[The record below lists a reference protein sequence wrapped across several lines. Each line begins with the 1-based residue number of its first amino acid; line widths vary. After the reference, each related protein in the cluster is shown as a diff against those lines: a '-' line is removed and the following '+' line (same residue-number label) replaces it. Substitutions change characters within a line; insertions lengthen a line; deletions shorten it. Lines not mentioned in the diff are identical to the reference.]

1 MSYNLIPVLT
11 VDDKKYNQPTQNE
24 GGLYVVNKGVL
35 QDAPSNK
42 FYLYNPNTDKYYNV
56 NEQTVSTDLLK
67 QLTEYEQRLQ
77 NIGRITANTTD
88 PTQVNSIA
96 DLASMT
102 DTSLPSTLKFYKD
115 VLTSSNPMQVI
126 VDKYG
131 AVGKATKD
139 YIGDMII
146 NPITSDDL
154 SGKQKAVTF
163 LNNFLVNLG
172 ETMDYATG
180 ANAIKALLQGKGLE
194 GVRAGYEWNPE
205 TGRAQ
210 YDWNVETGA
219 GGLVD
224 FGANFALEFLS
235 DPTNWITLGGKQ
247 AVKEIL
253 TSSVD
258 DVASSMGLTANKQ
271 YIKGITKELTQ
282 EFGTTNTLKSINYRA
297 LFNLAD
303 DVDTDTILNINKALN
318 ASLEAKGATSQ
329 IKLINSVM
337 GTSDYYEKTAFKA
350 AMATSTL
357 GLEAMAVKGVFKYAS
372 PWLKNK
378 MGDILKYNGTNGEY
392 KWSDYEK
399 VYRDAEDAATVYNRM
414 TKAYD
419 LLPKEAADA
428 ATSKVREDILRG
440 IQKVVDAGKT
450 GSDETVVKLDEL
462 AKSKG
467 FGGIND
473 MYEYFVSIKNNVDGN
488 VTPIVRKLEDV
499 IKKTHAAHNESKV
512 RFLNDT
518 EEVLKSLVK
527 TAETYNLHKEYKY
540 NPLEQLNKR
549 LEVFNAVKT
558 NMAESEFAIN
568 PELFHSVESAFKVS
582 EALDNLQYILAHE
595 DDIVLHTQETINKL
609 LEDLSA
615 IAKLLDGVEVPDEII
630 SVLTTMHLYAIRLLN
645 GASSESDE
653 LVDLLNHAT
662 DAMERID
669 DTMVETFNTQWSN
682 SLSNLS
688 TLLFSYKTG
697 LEEEA
702 AALSDLIDLSGHK
715 TAPIFEAYRA
725 KDNMLASTA
734 LKEQL
739 EKATKGTPNVAPDTK
754 GAFIHPADFKQLDNV
769 KYDITVDDCLP
780 ESEYTIDQLRQYL
793 VNTLNM
799 YDLYEVDE
807 DIMNIQRIFEN
818 ISDNKLN
825 ISVSDMEELIVI
837 LRRRANN
844 LKARAKDIADQPVPM
859 VEGKLVVPFGTET
872 YPSYE
877 AAVLAVGSDNAH
889 KLYSG
894 IEMVRVDVVD
904 RAYYIN
910 DVRRY
915 WFANTEDG
923 IKEYTS
929 YEDALKD
936 IGEENKHKLFSF
948 EERLHLDKTDKPIIE
963 VPKVVWYYDT
973 KAKFGTVDPVKSA
986 EKQKAFFERITYI
999 EDDARTF
1006 RNISDN
1012 LADYIDA
1019 LYIEQYGKM
1028 FVDAK
1033 QLYSK
1038 LYAVKLSQAAS
1049 LNMIINDPNITGLLN
1064 NILDCT
1070 EGIGAFIRT
1079 LEQYEGT
1086 AQAAKSL
1093 HALAESTYVYGELLK
1108 GFRESDVITDEWA
1121 DALTDSLA
1129 GIMRM
1134 HISDVHLDD
1143 LTTELLDRSRL
1154 FINKS
1159 NSSLPNT
1166 AKYVADEFLPEKQ
1179 ADVLADVLFNRNVHR
1194 FSPDVSETYVDLIDN
1209 LNEGKEFNVVF
1220 SIGQHSK
1227 KAGVFEFVC
1236 ELPED
1241 VAGYGKKV
1249 HFVND
1254 AVDYKAYYADPRYAS
1269 EVLGQKSPVIIE
1281 GVYAPN
1287 AVHFDSTVDFVTAVN
1302 NFLETL
1308 KTHVNPPTTKVEDF
1322 RDIQFLGFGN
1332 SISYNNQNGVLRD
1345 FFRQYKIN
1353 FSLNNNI
1360 SSPRNAKCVDIKEL
1374 IHLDGGAVTVSDEL
1388 YNSVRNVLS
1397 VGKAELDS
1405 WNSKAVDVQA
1415 HIMPDI
1421 SQSVLDAVD
1430 TLTTQLDNAVARVD
1444 GVDEALK
1451 MYSKEVLERMSGDLR
1466 LFSNNLSSNLKTVR
1480 ESNIAYA
1487 KELIVG
1493 KVFNELSG
1501 EPNIMRYVT
1510 KYLVDSS
1517 NGGLSEL
1524 SLKIYH
1530 DPDLVASWYDLES
1543 FKGKNVNELL
1553 RANELLKRLQRTSD
1567 SIARAELLYAPSSMS
1582 VCDEVVNTLRDL
1594 LKHNST
1600 STYTHK
1606 SIADIEAMR
1615 KGLMPEQTYA
1625 IAVHYAKEFNKLPEK
1640 TKDRLLKV
1648 IESKWETNIDAQRY
1662 FGLVRDAENTVLNK
1676 KGVYVPSIDSFKN
1689 MKFDESYGSVY
1700 HALETRKELMYSKRN
1715 VECLKDSLKLQ
1726 DEVMSKHGVNSPVYK
1741 MQRSMI
1747 ESYGRFIDTVTN
1759 YFDSARNEYLDA
1771 IEKTNDAVEKYE
1783 LMQLYTKR
1791 IESYQD
1797 QLNQL
1802 AEYHTNVRTF
1812 NILNMD
1818 INTYEQ
1824 YLFKYSQGVQFFD
1837 TSSKVLRSE
1846 EFSQNFIDRIAFIN
1860 STDNK
1865 TSLRVAQYKNYIVV
1879 YVDKNADAKHL
1890 ENLKDIAT
1898 GYEVDDKYIPAINMH
1913 FDTVPKY
1920 YESILD
1926 DNTFFSEY
1934 YRMQEDIEHTHNV
1947 AYSMSTHRAMNY
1959 DKLEELYNNLPSDLV
1974 DKLLSKDYWA
1984 STGLVQ
1990 GGLVHNVVGD
2000 YNSGFGDLFT
2010 TYSGNIITNINSGFS
2025 KLYKQGVSREAYIT
2039 LFTSPVNSLKNR
2051 VDMVNRYLNTT
2062 LTAEEVHEAVVE
2074 MGYKVASFTGKEI
2087 KLFDTSTEKGF
2098 KEALDKGA
2106 ILIDAG
2112 LYDKVFRT
2120 MIDNSLPK
2128 VKTGSKKLDYIVNCG
2143 LSYMHLLKLG
2153 QLQSPGWIM
2162 RNIID
2167 STVKGAVASDA
2178 NLLEYMAM
2186 IPTVVKKLREFDE
2199 LVSEVYEAYRKERLG
2214 LSEFTIRRFFKEK
2227 TGVVNKYSLTL
2238 EQFLDYYNFSK
2249 NSASVPT
2256 PAQLNILNNVEQKLM
2271 RMFSSNSDI
2280 KEVHIRSLLK
2290 AYVDGEGNYKL
2301 TKELLENVYDDV
2313 TVQTLMNVFNKI
2325 PKGYDKLKDT
2335 NQFSKMATWL
2345 TDKSPLMKANNTVER
2360 MERFLAYDY
2369 NRMMGKT
2376 TGAAIDVV
2384 NTSQFN
2390 RAYDTV
2396 GKRMLEILFPFSA
2409 FQVDNMMFWINT
2421 LSSASGSVVGVL
2433 TDYLQAYQNEE
2444 ELTPEEIATNASVQ
2458 YMFLQGNIMLDDD
2471 GSLTL
2476 KTSDSLFNTMSV
2488 LADPIGYLSG
2498 AFNVPL
2504 EKVFELV
2511 KAINQDVEEYKA
2523 DPYGKTKPISLWF
2536 DKEYGENGLHSFAVD
2551 FIPVFGA
2558 WWLRAQTSWE
2568 EGITTKLDV
2577 AFRQIAPSIF
2587 GRVKR
2592 TGYDWYG
2599 ANNNEEYHNTHTFVP
2614 GISYI
2619 PSWLDTKNPMTYA
2632 NTIQR
2637 LIDLGYDK
2645 EVARKM
2651 VVDWGYYMKAP
2662 DYVLKQFKP
2671 YQTYAKKSY
2680 PKKVYAP
2687 KPTYTK
2693 KVYPKK
2699 GYTKSFKMISGGDR
2713 YRTTRFGT
2721 ARIYRLTSMY
2731 DRITKSGTSRM
2742 TMMLGRGHGASSI
2755 RVVRDRIKNNNIRRQ
2770 RQRRILH
2777 M

>member
-1 MSYNLIPVLT
+1 MSTNLIPVLT
-11 VDDKKYNQPTQNE
+11 VDDKKYNQPTQNK

-42 FYLYNPNTDKYYNV
+42 FYLYDQNSNKYYYI
-56 NEQTVSTDLLK
+56 NEHTVSADYLK
-67 QLTEYEQRLQ
+67 QITEYEQRLT

-88 PTQVNSIA
+88 STQVNSIA
-96 DLASMT
+96 DLASMV
-102 DTSLPSTLKFYKD
+102 DTSLPSTVEFVVDFFKNPNEA
-115 VLTSSNPMQVI
+115 VLN
-126 VDKYG
+126 KYG
-131 AVGKATKD
+131 AVGQATKD
-139 YIGDMII
+139 YVKDMII
-146 NPITSDDL
+146 NPITSNDL
-154 SGKQKAVTF
+154 SGKQKAVTL

-180 ANAIKALLQGKGLE
+180 ANAIKALLQGKGFE
-194 GVRAGYEWNPE
+194 GVKAGYVWNPE

-219 GGLVD
+219 GGLAD
-224 FGANFALEFLS
+224 FGVNFLLELIS
-235 DPTNWITLGGKQ
+235 DPTNWISLGGKQ
-247 AVKEIL
+247 AVKSIV
-253 TSSVD
+253 TSSID
-258 DVASSMGLTANKQ
+258 EVAAKAGLTANKK
-271 YIKGITKELTQ
+271 YIKSIVRGLSD
-282 EFGTTNTLKSINYRA
+282 EFGTAKALAPNSIDYYK

-303 DVDTDTILNINKALN
+303 DTDAFKVLDLTKSLSETLEANKAL
-318 ASLEAKGATSQ
+318 SQ

-357 GLEAMAVKGVFKYAS
+357 GLEAMTVKGVFKYAS

-399 VYRDAEDAATVYNRM
+399 IYRDAEEAATVYNRM

-440 IQKVVDAGKT
+440 IQRVADAGKA
-450 GSDETVVKLDEL
+450 GSDETIAKLDEL

-473 MYEYFVSIKNNVDGN
+473 MYEYFVSIKNNIDGN

-518 EEVLKSLVK
+518 EEVLRSLIK
-527 TAETYNLHKEYKY
+527 PAEKFNPWKKY
-540 NPLEQLNKR
+540 NVSPLEQLNKR
-549 LEVFNAVKT
+549 LEVFDTVKT
-558 NMAESEFAIN
+558 NLIESGFEIDS
-568 PELFHSVESAFKVS
+568 ELFRSVESAFKVS
-582 EALDNLQYILAHE
+582 NALDNLQYIVSREVKTSLYTE
-595 DDIVLHTQETINKL
+595 EMINELLEEIGSIGKL
-609 LEDLSA
+609 LN
-615 IAKLLDGVEVPDEII
+615 GVEVPDEVV
-630 SVLTTMHLYAIRLLN
+630 SVLATMHLYAMRLLN
-645 GASSESDE
+645 GAPTRSDE
-653 LVDLLNHAT
+653 LLDLLDTAA
-662 DAMERID
+662 DVMERID
-669 DTMVETFNTQWSN
+669 DDMIEMLNTRWNN
-682 SLSNLS
+682 SLSELS
-688 TLLFSYKTG
+688 TLLFNYKTG

-739 EKATKGTPNVAPDTK
+739 EKATKGTPNAAPNTAE
-754 GAFIHPADFKQLDNV
+754 AFLHPADFKQLDNV
-769 KYDITVDDCLP
+769 RLDITIDDCLP
-780 ESEYTIDQLRQYL
+780 NTDYTVEELKQFLIT
-793 VNTLNM
+793 TLERRE
-799 YDLYEVDE
+799 LYGYEE
-807 DIMNIQRIFEN
+807 DVMFINKLFEGSTTNILKAS
-818 ISDNKLN
+818 ISDL
-825 ISVSDMEELIVI
+825 EELIVM
-837 LRRRANN
+837 LRRRARSLKELNN
-844 LKARAKDIADQPVPM
+844 QSQD
-859 VEGKLVVPFGTET
+859 
-872 YPSYE
+872 
-877 AAVLAVGSDNAH
+877 
-889 KLYSG
+889 LYFLG
-894 IEMVRVDVVD
+894 DD
-904 RAYYIN
+904 
-910 DVRRY
+910 
-915 WFANTEDG
+915 T
-923 IKEYTS
+923 
-929 YEDALKD
+929 
-936 IGEENKHKLFSF
+936 LFES
-948 EERLHLDKTDKPIIE
+948 
-963 VPKVVWYYDT
+963 V
-973 KAKFGTVDPVKSA
+973 A
-986 EKQKAFFERITYI
+986 
-999 EDDARTF
+999 
-1006 RNISDN
+1006 DN

-1108 GFRESDVITDEWA
+1108 GFRESTHITDEWA

-1134 HISDVHLDD
+1134 HISDIHLDD

-1194 FSPDVSETYVDLIDN
+1194 FSPDVSETYIDLIDN
-1209 LNEGKEFNVVF
+1209 LSKGKEFNVVF

-1236 ELPED
+1236 ELPEEI
-1241 VAGYGKKV
+1241 AGYGKKV

-1254 AVDYKAYYADPRYAS
+1254 AVNYKAHYADPRYAS

-1287 AVHFDSTVDFVTAVN
+1287 AAHFNSTVDFVTAVN

-1308 KTHVNPPTTKVEDF
+1308 KTHVNPPSTKVENF

-1332 SISYNNQNGVLRD
+1332 SVSYNNQNGVLRD

-1360 SSPRNAKCVDIKEL
+1360 SSPRNAKCVDVKEL

-1388 YNSVRNVLS
+1388 YNAVRNVLS

-1430 TLTTQLDNAVARVD
+1430 TLTTQLDNAAARVD

-1451 MYSKEVLERMSGDLR
+1451 MYSEEVLERMSGDLR
-1466 LFSNNLSSNLKTVR
+1466 LFSNSLSSNLKTVR
-1480 ESNIAYA
+1480 ESNVTYA

-1567 SIARAELLYAPSSMS
+1567 SIARAELLYAPSSVSM
-1582 VCDEVVNTLRDL
+1582 CDEVVNTLRDL
-1594 LKHNST
+1594 LKQHST

-1625 IAVHYAKEFNKLPEK
+1625 VAVHYMKEFNKLPEK
-1640 TKDRLLKV
+1640 TKERLNKLLAT
-1648 IESKWETNIDAQRY
+1648 KWETNIDAQRY

-1700 HALETRKELMYSKRN
+1700 HALETRKEIMYSKRN

-1759 YFDSARNEYLDA
+1759 CFDRARSEYLDA
-1771 IEKTNDAVEKYE
+1771 IEHTNDAVEKYE

-1837 TSSKVLRSE
+1837 TNSNVLRSE

-1860 STDNK
+1860 SADNK
-1865 TSLRVAQYKNYIVV
+1865 TSLRVAQYKNYVVV
-1879 YVDKNADAKHL
+1879 YVDKNANAGYL
-1890 ENLKDIAT
+1890 ENLKNIAT
-1898 GYEVDDKYIPAINMH
+1898 GYEVDGKYTPAINMH

-1926 DNTFFSEY
+1926 DNIFFSEY

-1959 DKLEELYNNLPSDLV
+1959 DKLEELYNNLPSDIV

-2025 KLYKQGVSREAYIT
+2025 KLYKQGVSREAYVT
-2039 LFTSPVNSLKNR
+2039 LFTSPVNSLKRR
-2051 VDMVNRYLNTT
+2051 VDMVNWYTGT
-2062 LTAEEVHEAVVE
+2062 ELTAGEVHEAVTE
-2074 MGYKVASFTGKEI
+2074 MGYKVASFTGEEI
-2087 KLFDTSTEKGF
+2087 KLFDVSTEKGL
-2098 KEALDKGA
+2098 KEALDSNA

-2120 MIDNSLPK
+2120 MIDNGLPK
-2128 VKTGSKKLDYIVNCG
+2128 IKTGSKLMDGIIARG
-2143 LSYMHLLKLG
+2143 FSYLHLLKLG
-2153 QLQSPGWIM
+2153 QLQSPGWVM

-2167 STVKGAVASDA
+2167 STVKGAVASNA
-2178 NLLEYMAM
+2178 NLLGYLTM
-2186 IPTVVKKLREFDE
+2186 IPTVIKKLREFDE
-2199 LVSEVYEAYRKERLG
+2199 LVSEIYEAYRKEGLG
-2214 LSEFTIRRFFKEK
+2214 LSEFSARRFFKEK
-2227 TGVVNKYSLTL
+2227 PDIVNKYSFNL

-2256 PAQLNILNNVEQKLM
+2256 PNQLSILNNVEQNLM
-2271 RMFSSNSDI
+2271 RMSGI
-2280 KEVHIRSLLK
+2280 GEGRIRSLLE
-2290 AYVDGEGNYKL
+2290 AYVKGSGNYKL
-2301 TKELLENVYDDV
+2301 TKESLEKIYDDA
-2313 TVQTLMNVFNKI
+2313 TVQSLMNVFNKI
-2325 PKGYDKLKDT
+2325 PKGYGKLKDT
-2335 NQFSKMATWL
+2335 NLFSKAATWL
-2345 TDKSPLMKANNTVER
+2345 TDKSPLMKANNSIER

-2384 NTSQFN
+2384 NASQFN

-2396 GKRMLEILFPFSA
+2396 GRRMLEVLMPFSS

-2504 EKVFELV
+2504 EKVAELV
-2511 KAINQDVEEYKA
+2511 KAFGQDVNEYKEN
-2523 DPYGKTKPISLWF
+2523 PYGKTKPISLWF

-2568 EGITTKLDV
+2568 EGFTTKGDV
-2577 AFRQIAPSIF
+2577 ALRQVAPSVF

-2599 ANNNEEYHNTHTFVP
+2599 ENNNDEYHKTHTFVP
-2614 GISYI
+2614 GISYV
-2619 PSWLDTKNPMTYA
+2619 PKWMSSNPITYV

-2637 LIDLGYDK
+2637 LVAMGYDEETAK
-2645 EVARKM
+2645 SM

-2662 DYVLKQFKP
+2662 DYILRKYTPKVKP
-2671 YQTYAKKSY
+2671 VRTVYPKKTYAPKATY
-2680 PKKVYAP
+2680 VKKVYA
-2687 KPTYTK
+2687 K
-2693 KVYPKK
+2693 KTYPK
-2699 GYTKSFKMISGGDR
+2699 TAKMISGGDR
-2713 YRTTRFGT
+2713 YRTTRFGI

>member
-1 MSYNLIPVLT
+1 MNSNLIPVLT
-11 VDDKKYNQPTQNE
+11 VNDNKYNQPTQNE

-35 QDAPSNK
+35 QDAPANK
-42 FYLYNPNTDKYYNV
+42 FYFYNPRTNKYYNI
-56 NEQTVSTDLLK
+56 NEQTASSDYLK
-67 QLTEYEQRLQ
+67 QIRDYEE
-77 NIGRITANTTD
+77 RIKETVEATKYISDTTD
-88 PTQVNSIA
+88 PTQINSVADVASVLFSGDLFGAIGSAFELVGNTVIAPVFDKDLKGKRTITLVNN
-96 DLASMT
+96 L
-102 DTSLPSTLKFYKD
+102 
-115 VLTSSNPMQVI
+115 
-126 VDKYG
+126 
-131 AVGKATKD
+131 
-139 YIGDMII
+139 
-146 NPITSDDL
+146 
-154 SGKQKAVTF
+154 
-163 LNNFLVNLG
+163 LVNLG
-172 ETMDYATG
+172 ETLDYATG
-180 ANAIKALLQGKGLE
+180 ANAIKALAQGKD
-194 GVRAGYEWNPE
+194 VSAGYVWNKE

-219 GGLVD
+219 GGLAD
-224 FGANFALEFLS
+224 FGTNFALEFLS

-253 TSSVD
+253 TASVD
-258 DVASSMGLTANKQ
+258 DIAASMGLTANKQ
-271 YIKGITKELTQ
+271 YLKGITKELTQ
-282 EFGTTNTLKSINYRA
+282 ELGTTNALKNIDYRM
-297 LFNLAD
+297 LFNLSSD
-303 DVDTDTILNINKALN
+303 TSVDVVSDISKALN
-318 ASLEAKGATSQ
+318 ASLEAKGATKQ

-337 GTSDYYEKTAFKA
+337 GSADYYEKAAFKT

-357 GLEAMAVKGVFKYAS
+357 GLEAMAAKGVFKYAS

-378 MGDILKYNGTNGEY
+378 MGNILKYNGTNGEY

-399 VYRDAEDAATVYNRM
+399 VYRDAEEACTVYNRV

-419 LLPKEAADA
+419 FLPKEAADA

-440 IQKVVDAGKT
+440 IQRVVDAGKA
-450 GSDETVVKLDEL
+450 GSDETIAKLDEL

-499 IKKTHAAHNESKV
+499 IKKTHTAHNEAKV

-518 EEVLKSLVK
+518 EEALRSLVK
-527 TAETYNLHKEYKY
+527 PVEKFNPWKKY
-540 NPLEQLNKR
+540 TTSPLKQLNRR
-549 LEVFNAVKT
+549 LEVFNAIKT
-558 NMAESEFAIN
+558 NINESEFAIN
-568 PELFHSVESAFKVS
+568 PELFRNVESAFKVS
-582 EALDNLQYILAHE
+582 EALDNLQYILARE
-595 DDIVLHTQETINKL
+595 VKTPHTIDAVNEL
-609 LEDLSA
+609 LEEIES
-615 IAKLLDGVEVPDEII
+615 IGKLLDGVEVPDEVI
-630 SVLTTMHLYAIRLLN
+630 SVLASMHLYAMRLLN
-645 GASSESDE
+645 GAPAQSDE
-653 LVDLLNHAT
+653 LLDLLDLAA

-669 DTMVETFNTQWSN
+669 DDMIALLNTRWNN
-682 SLSNLS
+682 SLSELS
-688 TLLFSYKTG
+688 TLLFNYKTG

-739 EKATKGTPNVAPDTK
+739 EKATKGTHSVAPDTAE
-754 GAFIHPADFKQLDNV
+754 AFLHPADFKQLDNV
-769 KYDITVDDCLP
+769 KLDITIDDCLP
-780 ESEYTIDQLRQYL
+780 DSEYTIDQLRQYL

-807 DIMNIQRIFEN
+807 DIMNIQRMFEN

-825 ISVSDMEELIVI
+825 ISVSDMEELIVM

-894 IEMVRVDVVD
+894 IEMVRVDAVD
-904 RAYYIN
+904 RAYHVT
-910 DVRRY
+910 DSTKH
-915 WFANTEDG
+915 WFAQTPDGLKRFSPED
-923 IKEYTS
+923 YPLNA
-929 YEDALKD
+929 YEEALKAVG
-936 IGEENKHKLFSF
+936 GEGNENKLFSVTEKITF
-948 EERLHLDKTDKPIIE
+948 DKADKPIIE
-963 VPKVVWYYDT
+963 EPRVVWYYDT

-986 EKQKAFFERITYI
+986 EKQRAFFERITYI

-1006 RNISDN
+1006 RDIADN

-1049 LNMIINDPNITGLLN
+1049 LNMIINDENIIGLLN
-1064 NILDCT
+1064 SILDCT

-1079 LEQYEGT
+1079 LEHYEGT
-1086 AQAAKSL
+1086 AQAAKAL

-1108 GFRESDVITDEWA
+1108 GFRASDAITDEWA

-1134 HISDVHLDD
+1134 HISDIHLDD
-1143 LTTELLDRSRL
+1143 LTTELLDRARL

-1159 NSSLPNT
+1159 NSYLPN
-1166 AKYVADEFLPEKQ
+1166 ASKYIADEFLPEKQ
-1179 ADVLADVLFNRNVHR
+1179 ADVLAKVLFDRDVTR
-1194 FSPDVSETYVDLIDN
+1194 FAPDVSETYVDLIDN
-1209 LNEGKEFNVVF
+1209 LNKGKEYNVVF

-1227 KAGVFEFVC
+1227 KAGMFEFVC
-1236 ELPED
+1236 ELPEEI
-1241 VAGYGKKV
+1241 AGYGKKV
-1249 HFVND
+1249 HFVD
-1254 AVDYKAYYADPRYAS
+1254 DSVDYKAYYADPRYAS
-1269 EVLGQKSPVIIE
+1269 EVLGQKSSVIID
-1281 GVYAPN
+1281 GDYAPS
-1287 AVHFDSTVDFVTAVN
+1287 AIHFSDTDSFIAAIN
-1302 NFLETL
+1302 SFLETL
-1308 KTHVNPPTTKVEDF
+1308 KTHVNPPSTKVEDF

-1345 FFRQYKIN
+1345 FFRQNRIN

-1360 SSPRNAKCVDIKEL
+1360 RSPRNAKCADIKEI
-1374 IHLDGGAVTVSDEL
+1374 IHLEGGAITVSDEL
-1388 YNSVRNVLS
+1388 YGSVRNVLS

-1430 TLTTQLDNAVARVD
+1430 SLITQLDNAAARVD

-1451 MYSKEVLERMSGDLR
+1451 MYSEDVLEGMSGDLR
-1466 LFSNNLSSNLKTVR
+1466 SFSHILSSNLKTVR
-1480 ESNIAYA
+1480 ESNITYA

-1501 EPNIMRYVT
+1501 EPNIMKYVT
-1510 KYLVDSS
+1510 KYLIDGSG
-1517 NGGLSEL
+1517 GGLSEL

-1530 DPDLVASWYDLES
+1530 DPDLVASWYDLDS
-1543 FKGKNVNELL
+1543 FIGKNVNELL
-1553 RANELLKRLQRTSD
+1553 RVNELLKRLQRTSD
-1567 SIARAELLYAPSSMS
+1567 SIARAELLYAPSSMTA
-1582 VCDEVVNTLRDL
+1582 CDEVITTLRDL
-1594 LKHNST
+1594 LKHYST

-1625 IAVHYAKEFNKLPEK
+1625 VAVHYMKEFNKLPDKVKEK
-1640 TKDRLLKV
+1640 LTKLLAT
-1648 IESKWETNIDAQRY
+1648 KWETNIDAQRY

-1676 KGVYVPSIDSFKN
+1676 RGIYVPSIDSFKN

-1700 HALETRKELMYSKRN
+1700 HALETRKEIMYSKRN
-1715 VECLKDSLKLQ
+1715 VKCLRDSLKLQ

-1747 ESYGRFIDTVTN
+1747 EAYGNFIDTVTSA
-1759 YFDSARNEYLDA
+1759 FDRARSEYLDA
-1771 IEKTNDAVEKYE
+1771 VERTEDAVEKYE
-1783 LMQLYTKR
+1783 LKQLYTKR
-1791 IESYQD
+1791 IETYQE
-1797 QLNQL
+1797 QLNKL

-1846 EFSQNFIDRIAFIN
+1846 EFTQNFLDRIAFL
-1860 STDNK
+1860 SSEENK
-1865 TSLRVAQYKNYIVV
+1865 TSLRVAQYDKYIVV
-1879 YVDKNADAKHL
+1879 YIDKTSDAAHL
-1890 ENLKDIAT
+1890 KELKDIAT
-1898 GYEVDDKYIPAINMH
+1898 GYEVDDKYTPAINMH
-1913 FDTVPKY
+1913 FGSVDKY
-1920 YESILD
+1920 TEDLK
-1926 DNTFFSEY
+1926 DNPFFREY
-1934 YRMQEDIEHTHNV
+1934 YWMQEEMERTHNV

-1959 DKLEELYNNLPSDLV
+1959 DKLEELYNNLPADLV
-1974 DKLLSKDYWA
+1974 DRLFSKDYWA

-1990 GGLVHNVVGD
+1990 GGLIHNVVGD
-2000 YNSGFGDLFT
+2000 YNSGLGDLFT

-2025 KLYKQGVSREAYIT
+2025 KLYKQGVSREAYVT
-2039 LFTSPVNSLKNR
+2039 LFTSPVNSLKRR
-2051 VDMVNRYLNTT
+2051 VDLINAHTGTR
-2062 LTAEEVHEAVVE
+2062 LTAKEVHEAVKS
-2074 MGYKVASFTGKEI
+2074 MGYKVASFTGEEI
-2087 KLFDTSTEKGF
+2087 KLFDVSTEKGL
-2098 KEALDKGA
+2098 KEALDGGA
-2106 ILIDAG
+2106 ILIDSG

-2120 MIDNSLPK
+2120 MMNNDLPK
-2128 VKTGSKKLDYIVNCG
+2128 WLTSNRLF
-2143 LSYMHLLKLG
+2143 SYMHLLKLG

-2167 STVKGAVASDA
+2167 STVKGAIASDA
-2178 NLLEYMAM
+2178 NLLGYMAM
-2186 IPTVVKKLREFDE
+2186 IPTVIKKLREFDE
-2199 LVSEVYEAYRKERLG
+2199 LVTKVYEEYREEGLG
-2214 LSEFTIRRFFKEK
+2214 LSEFSARRFFKEK
-2227 TGVVNKYSLTL
+2227 PDIVNNYSFTL
-2238 EQFLDYYNFSK
+2238 DQFLDYYNFSK

-2256 PAQLNILNNVEQKLM
+2256 PNQLSILNNVEQNLM
-2271 RMFSSNSDI
+2271 RMFSSSSGI
-2280 KEVHIRSLLK
+2280 GEVHIRSLLK
-2290 AYVDGEGNYKL
+2290 GFVNGSGNYTA
-2301 TKELLENVYDDV
+2301 TKNYLKNVCGYDDD
-2313 TVQTLMNVFNKI
+2313 TVQLLMNVFDKI

-2345 TDKSPLMKANNTVER
+2345 TDYSPLMKANNSIER

-2369 NRMMGKT
+2369 NRMTGKT

-2384 NTSQFN
+2384 NASQFN

-2396 GKRMLEILFPFSA
+2396 GRRMLEVLMPFSS

-2433 TDYLQAYQNEE
+2433 TDYLQTYQNEE

-2498 AFNVPL
+2498 AFNVPS
-2504 EKVFELV
+2504 EKVVELV
-2511 KAINQDVEEYKA
+2511 KAFGQNVDEYKEN
-2523 DPYGKTKPISLWF
+2523 PYGKTKPISLWF

-2568 EGITTKLDV
+2568 EGFTTKGDV
-2577 AFRQIAPSIF
+2577 ALRQIAPSIF

-2599 ANNNEEYHNTHTFVP
+2599 ANNNEEYHKTHTFVA
-2614 GISYI
+2614 GISYV
-2619 PSWLDTKNPMTYA
+2619 PKWLTANPRTYA

-2637 LIDLGYDK
+2637 LINMGYDEETAK
-2645 EVARKM
+2645 SM

-2662 DYVLKQFKP
+2662 DYILRQYTPKV
-2671 YQTYAKKSY
+2671 KS
-2680 PKKVYAP
+2680 VH
-2687 KPTYTK
+2687 T
-2693 KVYPKK
+2693 VYPKK
-2699 GYTKSFKMISGGDR
+2699 TYAPKAKYTKRVYAKKTYPKTAKMISGGDR
-2713 YRTTRFGT
+2713 YRTTRFGV

-2755 RVVRDRIKNNNIRRQ
+2755 RVVRDRIKNNSIRRQ

>member
-11 VDDKKYNQPTQNE
+11 VDDKKYNQPTQNK
-24 GGLYVVNKGVL
+24 GGLYVVNKEVL

-42 FYLYNPNTDKYYNV
+42 FYLYDKNSDKYFQI
-56 NEQTVSTDLLK
+56 NEHTVSADYLK
-67 QLTEYEQRLQ
+67 QVTEYEQRLQ
-77 NIGRITANTTD
+77 NIGRITADTSS

-96 DLASMT
+96 DLASMV
-102 DTSLPSTLKFYKD
+102 DTSLPSTFKFVMDFFKNPNEA
-115 VLTSSNPMQVI
+115 VLN
-126 VDKYG
+126 KYG
-131 AVGKATKD
+131 AVGQATKD
-139 YIGDMII
+139 YVKDMII
-146 NPITSDDL
+146 NPITSNDL
-154 SGKQKAVTF
+154 SGKQKAVTL

-180 ANAIKALLQGKGLE
+180 ANAIKALLQGKGFE
-194 GVRAGYEWNPE
+194 GVKAGYVWNPE
-205 TGRAQ
+205 TGRSQ

-219 GGLVD
+219 GGLAD
-224 FGANFALEFLS
+224 FGVNFLLELIS
-235 DPTNWITLGGKQ
+235 DPTNWISLGGKQ
-247 AVKEIL
+247 AVKSIV
-253 TSSVD
+253 TSSID
-258 DVASSMGLTANKQ
+258 EVAAKAGLTANKK
-271 YIKGITKELTQ
+271 YIKSIVRGLSD
-282 EFGTTNTLKSINYRA
+282 EFGTAKALAPSSIDYYK

-303 DVDTDTILNINKALN
+303 DTDAFKVLDLTKSLNETLEANKAL
-318 ASLEAKGATSQ
+318 SQ

-337 GTSDYYEKTAFKA
+337 GTSDYYEKAAFKA

-399 VYRDAEDAATVYNRM
+399 VYRDAEEAATVYNRM

-440 IQKVVDAGKT
+440 IQKVIDAGKV
-450 GSDETVVKLDEL
+450 GSDETVIKLDGL

-473 MYEYFVSIKNNVDGN
+473 MYEYFVYIKDNIDGN

-499 IKKTHAAHNESKV
+499 IKKTHAAHNESKI

-518 EEVLKSLVK
+518 EEALRGLIKP
-527 TAETYNLHKEYKY
+527 AEKYNLHKGYSYDPTK
-540 NPLEQLNKR
+540 QLNRR
-549 LEVFNAVKT
+549 LEVFNAIKT
-558 NMAESEFAIN
+558 NIVESGFAVN
-568 PELFHSVESAFKVS
+568 PELFHSVESAFKLS
-582 EALDNLQYILAHE
+582 EALDNLQFILARE
-595 DDIVLHTQETINKL
+595 DDTVLHTQKTINEL
-609 LEDLSA
+609 LEDLNA
-615 IAKLLDGVEVPDEII
+615 IAKLLDGIEVPNEII
-630 SVLTTMHLYAIRLLN
+630 SVLATMHLYAMRLLN
-645 GASSESDE
+645 GASAESDE
-653 LVDLLNHAT
+653 LLDLLNLAT

-669 DTMVETFNTQWSN
+669 DAMIELLNTRWSN
-682 SLSNLS
+682 SLSELS
-688 TLLFSYKTG
+688 TLLFNYKTG
-697 LEEEA
+697 LEEEIA
-702 AALSDLIDLSGHK
+702 ELSDLIDLSGHR
-715 TAPIFEAYRA
+715 TAPIFKEYRA

-734 LKEQL
+734 LKAQL
-739 EKATKGTPNVAPDTK
+739 KEAAERSSNVIPETK

-769 KYDITVDDCLP
+769 RLDITVDDCLP
-780 ESEYTIDQLRQYL
+780 NTGYTIEELKQFLIT
-793 VNTLNM
+793 TLERRE
-799 YDLYEVDE
+799 LYGYEE
-807 DIMNIQRIFEN
+807 DIMFI
-818 ISDNKLN
+818 NKLFEDSTTN
-825 ISVSDMEELIVI
+825 VLKASVSDLEELIVM
-837 LRRRANN
+837 LRRRARN
-844 LKARAKDIADQPVPM
+844 LKELNNQSQD
-859 VEGKLVVPFGTET
+859 
-872 YPSYE
+872 
-877 AAVLAVGSDNAH
+877 
-889 KLYSG
+889 LYFLG
-894 IEMVRVDVVD
+894 D
-904 RAYYIN
+904 
-910 DVRRY
+910 
-915 WFANTEDG
+915 
-923 IKEYTS
+923 
-929 YEDALKD
+929 
-936 IGEENKHKLFSF
+936 
-948 EERLHLDKTDKPIIE
+948 
-963 VPKVVWYYDT
+963 DT
-973 KAKFGTVDPVKSA
+973 
-986 EKQKAFFERITYI
+986 FFESV
-999 EDDARTF
+999 A
-1006 RNISDN
+1006 DN

-1049 LNMIINDPNITGLLN
+1049 LNMIINDSNITGLLN

-1166 AKYVADEFLPEKQ
+1166 SKYFADNFLPERQ
-1179 ADVLADVLFNRNVHR
+1179 ADALADALFDNTVHKLSSNSR
-1194 FSPDVSETYVDLIDN
+1194 KYYVDLI
-1209 LNEGKEFNVVF
+1209 GKHNKGNKYNVVF

-1236 ELPED
+1236 ELPEEI
-1241 VAGYGKKV
+1241 AGYGKKV
-1249 HFVND
+1249 HFVDDSVN
-1254 AVDYKAYYADPRYAS
+1254 YKAYYADPRYAS
-1269 EVLGQKSPVIIE
+1269 EILGQKRPVLIK
-1281 GVYAPN
+1281 GDYAPT
-1287 AVHFDSTVDFVTAVN
+1287 AVHFETTDKFITAVSD
-1302 NFLETL
+1302 FLETL
-1308 KTHVNPPTTKVEDF
+1308 KTHVNPPSTKVEDF
-1322 RDIQFLGFGN
+1322 RDIQFIGFGN

-1345 FFRQYKIN
+1345 FFRQNKIN

-1374 IHLDGGAVTVSDEL
+1374 AHLDGGAVTVSDEL

-1405 WNSKAVDVQA
+1405 WNSKVVDVQA
-1415 HIMPDI
+1415 QIMPDI

-1430 TLTTQLDNAVARVD
+1430 TLITQLDNAAARAD
-1444 GVDEALK
+1444 GVDDALK
-1451 MYSKEVLERMSGDLR
+1451 MYSKEVLDRMSGDLR
-1466 LFSNNLSSNLKTVR
+1466 SFSSILSSNLKTVR
-1480 ESNIAYA
+1480 TSNITYA
-1487 KELIVG
+1487 SELIVG
-1493 KVFNELSG
+1493 KVFNELTG
-1501 EPNIMRYVT
+1501 EPNIMKYVT
-1510 KYLVDSS
+1510 KYLVDNS
-1517 NGGLSEL
+1517 NGGLPEL

-1553 RANELLKRLQRTSD
+1553 RANGLLKRLQKTSD

-1582 VCDEVVNTLRDL
+1582 ACDEVVNTLRDL
-1594 LKHNST
+1594 LKQYST

-1606 SIADIEAMR
+1606 GIADIGAMR

-1625 IAVHYAKEFNKLPEK
+1625 VAVYYMKEFNKLPEK
-1640 TKDRLLKV
+1640 TRESLNKLLAT
-1648 IESKWETNIDAQRY
+1648 KWETNIDAQRY
-1662 FGLVRDAENTVLNK
+1662 FGLVRDAENTILNK

-1700 HALETRKELMYSKRN
+1700 HALETRKEIMYSKRN

-1726 DEVMSKHGVNSPVYK
+1726 DEVMSKHGVNSPIYK

-1759 YFDSARNEYLDA
+1759 YFDSARSEYLDA

-1860 STDNK
+1860 STNNK
-1865 TSLRVAQYKNYIVV
+1865 TSLRVAQYKNYVVV
-1879 YVDKNADAKHL
+1879 YVDKNADAGYL
-1890 ENLKDIAT
+1890 ENLKNIAT
-1898 GYEVDDKYIPAINMH
+1898 GYEVDDKYVPAINMH

-1920 YESILD
+1920 YESILE
-1926 DNTFFSEY
+1926 DNTFFREY
-1934 YRMQEDIEHTHNV
+1934 HWMQEDIERTHNV

-1984 STGLVQ
+1984 SAGLVQ

-2025 KLYKQGVSREAYIT
+2025 KLYKQGVSREAYVT
-2039 LFTSPVNSLKNR
+2039 LFTSPVNSLKRR
-2051 VDMVNRYLNTT
+2051 VELVNMRTGT
-2062 LTAEEVHEAVVE
+2062 ELTAGEVYEAVKE
-2074 MGYKVASFTGKEI
+2074 MGYKVASFTGEEI
-2087 KLFDTSTEKGF
+2087 KLFDVSTEKGF
-2098 KEALDKGA
+2098 REALDEGA
-2106 ILIDAG
+2106 ILIDSG

-2120 MIDNSLPK
+2120 MMNNDLPK
-2128 VKTGSKKLDYIVNCG
+2128 WLTSNWLF
-2143 LSYMHLLKLG
+2143 SYMHLLKLG

-2162 RNIID
+2162 RNVID
-2167 STVKGAVASDA
+2167 STVKGAIASNA
-2178 NLLEYMAM
+2178 NLLEYLAM
-2186 IPTVVKKLREFDE
+2186 IPMVVKRLREFDE
-2199 LVSEVYEAYRKERLG
+2199 LVSEVYEAYRKEGLG

-2227 TGVVNKYSLTL
+2227 TDVVNKYSLTL

-2256 PAQLNILNNVEQKLM
+2256 PAQLNILNNVEQSLM
-2271 RMFSSNSDI
+2271 RVFPSNSNI

-2301 TKELLENVYDDV
+2301 TKELLKKVYDDV

-2325 PKGYDKLKDT
+2325 PKGYRSLKDT
-2335 NQFSKMATWL
+2335 NLFSKAATWL
-2345 TDKSPLMKANNTVER
+2345 TDRSPLMKANNTIER

-2369 NRMMGKT
+2369 NRMSGKT

-2504 EKVFELV
+2504 EKVFELA
-2511 KAINQDVEEYKA
+2511 KAMNQDVEEYKA

-2568 EGITTKLDV
+2568 EGFTTKLDV
-2577 AFRQIAPSIF
+2577 ALRQVAPSIF

-2599 ANNNEEYHNTHTFVP
+2599 ENNSEEYHKTHTFVP
-2614 GISYI
+2614 GISYV
-2619 PSWLDTKNPMTYA
+2619 PSWLLKNPTTYV

-2637 LIDLGYDK
+2637 LQDMGYGAETAK
-2645 EVARKM
+2645 KM
-2651 VVDWGYYMKAP
+2651 VVEWGYYMKAP
-2662 DYVLKQFKP
+2662 DYILRRYAPKVKP
-2671 YQTYAKKSY
+2671 VRTVY

-2687 KPTYTK
+2687 RATRTK
-2693 KVYPKK
+2693 KVYAKKAYPK
-2699 GYTKSFKMISGGDR
+2699 SAKMINGGDR
-2713 YRTTRFGT
+2713 YKTTRFGV

-2755 RVVRDRIKNNNIRRQ
+2755 RVVRDRIKNNTIRRQ

>member
-24 GGLYVVNKGVL
+24 GGLYVVNKGIL

-42 FYLYNPNTDKYYNV
+42 FYLYDQNSGKYYHI
-56 NEQTVSTDLLK
+56 NEQTVSADYLRQITD
-67 QLTEYEQRLQ
+67 YEQRLN
-77 NIGRITANTTD
+77 NIGRITADTTN
-88 PTQVNSIA
+88 PTQINSVA
-96 DLASMT
+96 DVVSKMFSANTFEDEAHLMPEDVLVHRKAEAMT
-102 DTSLPSTLKFYKD
+102 DAFNFVKD
-115 VLTSSNPMQVI
+115 MVVYPVI
-126 VDKYG
+126 SK
-131 AVGKATKD
+131 
-139 YIGDMII
+139 
-146 NPITSDDL
+146 DL
-154 SGKQKAVTF
+154 SGKEKAVTII
-163 LNNFLVNLG
+163 NNALVNLG
-172 ETMDYATG
+172 ETMDYFTG
-180 ANAIKALLQGKGLE
+180 ANAVKALLQGKDVL
-194 GVRAGYEWNPE
+194 AGYSWSPE

-210 YDWNVETGA
+210 YDWNADTGLGA
-219 GGLVD
+219 GTD
-224 FGANFALEFLS
+224 FFANTFMELIS
-235 DPTNWITLGGKQ
+235 DPTNWVTLGGKA
-247 AVKEIL
+247 AVESII
-253 TSSVD
+253 TSSID
-258 DVASSMGLTANKQ
+258 DVATSMGLTANKQ
-271 YIKGITKELTQ
+271 YIKGITKGLTQ

-318 ASLEAKGATSQ
+318 ASLEANKATKQ
-329 IKLINSVM
+329 IGLINSVM

-357 GLEAMAVKGVFKYAS
+357 GLEAVAVKGVFKYAS

-399 VYRDAEDAATVYNRM
+399 VYRDAEDAATIYNRM

-440 IQKVVDAGKT
+440 IQKVVDAGKA
-450 GSDETVVKLDEL
+450 GSDETVTKLDEL

-499 IKKTHAAHNESKV
+499 IKKTHAAHNEAKV

-549 LEVFNAVKT
+549 LEVFNAVKM

-568 PELFHSVESAFKVS
+568 SELFHSVESAFKVS

-615 IAKLLDGVEVPDEII
+615 IAKLLDGAEVPDEII
-630 SVLTTMHLYAIRLLN
+630 SVLTTIHLYAIRLLN

-669 DTMVETFNTQWSN
+669 DTVVEMLNTRWDN

-697 LEEEA
+697 LEEES

-739 EKATKGTPNVAPDTK
+739 EKATKGTPNVASDTK

-769 KYDITVDDCLP
+769 RLDITVDDCLP
-780 ESEYTIDQLRQYL
+780 NTDYTIEELKQLL
-793 VNTLNM
+793 VTIL
-799 YDLYEVDE
+799 DRRELYSYEE
-807 DIMNIQRIFEN
+807 DIVIINKLFEKSTTN
-818 ISDNKLN
+818 VLKASISDL
-825 ISVSDMEELIVI
+825 EELIVM
-837 LRRRANN
+837 LRRRARN
-844 LKARAKDIADQPVPM
+844 LKELNNQSQD
-859 VEGKLVVPFGTET
+859 
-872 YPSYE
+872 
-877 AAVLAVGSDNAH
+877 
-889 KLYSG
+889 LYFLG
-894 IEMVRVDVVD
+894 DV
-904 RAYYIN
+904 
-910 DVRRY
+910 
-915 WFANTEDG
+915 
-923 IKEYTS
+923 
-929 YEDALKD
+929 AL
-936 IGEENKHKLFSF
+936 F
-948 EERLHLDKTDKPIIE
+948 ES
-963 VPKVVWYYDT
+963 V
-973 KAKFGTVDPVKSA
+973 A
-986 EKQKAFFERITYI
+986 
-999 EDDARTF
+999 
-1006 RNISDN
+1006 DN
-1012 LADYIDA
+1012 LADYIDV

-1166 AKYVADEFLPEKQ
+1166 AKYIADEFLPEKQ
-1179 ADVLADVLFNRNVHR
+1179 ADVLADVLFNRNIHR
-1194 FSPDVSETYVDLIDN
+1194 FSPDVSETYIDLIDK

-1254 AVDYKAYYADPRYAS
+1254 AVNYKAYYADPRYAS

-1287 AVHFDSTVDFVTAVN
+1287 AVHFNSTVDFVTAVN

-1374 IHLDGGAVTVSDEL
+1374 IHLDSGAVTVSDEL

-1444 GVDEALK
+1444 GVDAALK
-1451 MYSKEVLERMSGDLR
+1451 AYSKEVLERMSGDLR
-1466 LFSNNLSSNLKTVR
+1466 LFSNSLSSNLKTVR

-1662 FGLVRDAENTVLNK
+1662 FGLIRDAENTVLNK

-1700 HALETRKELMYSKRN
+1700 HALETRKEIMYSKRN
-1715 VECLKDSLKLQ
+1715 VECLRDSLKLQ

-1741 MQRSMI
+1741 LQRSMI
-1747 ESYGRFIDTVTN
+1747 ESYGNFIDTVTN
-1759 YFDSARNEYLDA
+1759 YFDSARSEYLDA
-1771 IEKTNDAVEKYE
+1771 IERTNDAVEKYE

-1802 AEYHTNVRTF
+1802 TEYHTNVRTF

-1860 STDNK
+1860 STNNK
-1865 TSLRVAQYKNYIVV
+1865 TSLRVAQYKNYVVV

-1890 ENLKDIAT
+1890 ENLKNIAT

-1920 YESILD
+1920 YESILG
-1926 DNTFFSEY
+1926 DNTFFREY
-1934 YRMQEDIEHTHNV
+1934 CWMQEDIERTHNV

-1959 DKLEELYNNLPSDLV
+1959 DKLEELYNSLPSDLV

-1984 STGLVQ
+1984 SAGLVQ

-2025 KLYKQGVSREAYIT
+2025 KLYRQGVSREAYVT
-2039 LFTSPVNSLKNR
+2039 LFTSPVNSLKSR
-2051 VDMVNRYLNTT
+2051 VETVNRRTGAE
-2062 LTAEEVHEAVVE
+2062 LTAEEVYEAVKE
-2074 MGYKVASFTGKEI
+2074 MGYKVASFTGEEI
-2087 KLFDTSTEKGF
+2087 KLFDVSTEKGF
-2098 KEALDKGA
+2098 KEALDSNA

-2120 MIDNSLPK
+2120 MMNNDLPK
-2128 VKTGSKKLDYIVNCG
+2128 WLTSNWLF
-2143 LSYMHLLKLG
+2143 SYMHLLKLG
-2153 QLQSPGWIM
+2153 QLQSSGWIM

-2167 STVKGAVASDA
+2167 STVKGAVASEA
-2178 NLLEYMAM
+2178 NVVEYVAM
-2186 IPTVVKKLREFDE
+2186 IPTVIKKLKAFDS
-2199 LVSEVYEAYRKERLG
+2199 LVAEVYSKEG
-2214 LSEFTIRRFFKEK
+2214 SLSEFSIKKFFRNNPEQSMSLKE
-2227 TGVVNKYSLTL
+2227 
-2238 EQFLDYYNFSK
+2238 FLDYYNFSK

-2256 PAQLNILNNVEQKLM
+2256 PAQLNILNNVEQNLLKL
-2271 RMFSSNSDI
+2271 FPENSDI

-2290 AYVDGEGNYKL
+2290 EYVDHDGNYKL
-2301 TKELLENVYDDV
+2301 TKAALEQTYDDNTV
-2313 TVQTLMNVFNKI
+2313 TSLMNVFNRI
-2325 PKGYDKLKDT
+2325 PKGHGKIKDT
-2335 NQFSKMATWL
+2335 NLFSKAATWL
-2345 TDKSPLMKANNTVER
+2345 TDRSPLMKANNTVER

-2384 NTSQFN
+2384 NASQFN

-2488 LADPIGYLSG
+2488 LADPIGYLKD

-2504 EKVFELV
+2504 EKVVELV
-2511 KAINQDVEEYKA
+2511 KAFGQDVDEYKEN
-2523 DPYGKTKPISLWF
+2523 PYGKTKPISLWF
-2536 DKEYGENGLHSFAVD
+2536 DKEYEENGLHSFAVD

-2577 AFRQIAPSIF
+2577 ALRQIAPSIF

-2599 ANNNEEYHNTHTFVP
+2599 VNNNEEYHNTHTFVP

-2713 YRTTRFGT
+2713 YRTTRFGV

-2755 RVVRDRIKNNNIRRQ
+2755 RVVRDRIKNNTIRRQ

>member
-1 MSYNLIPVLT
+1 MSNNLIPVLT
-11 VDDKKYNQPTQNE
+11 VDDKQYTQPTQNE
-24 GGLYVVNKGVL
+24 GGLYVVNKEVL
-35 QDAPSNK
+35 KGTPSNK
-42 FYLYNPNTDKYYNV
+42 FVFYNKSNGKYYHINA
-56 NEQTVSTDLLK
+56 QTASADYLK
-67 QLTEYEQRLQ
+67 QISEYEKRLQ
-77 NIGRITANTTD
+77 NIGRLQSNTANS
-88 PTQVNSIA
+88 TQVNSVA
-96 DLASMT
+96 DVASILFSGDIFGT
-102 DTSLPSTLKFYKD
+102 VKGAYDLIKNTVVDPVFDEDLKGQRTVTL
-115 VLTSSNPMQVI
+115 V
-126 VDKYG
+126 
-131 AVGKATKD
+131 
-139 YIGDMII
+139 
-146 NPITSDDL
+146 
-154 SGKQKAVTF
+154 
-163 LNNFLVNLG
+163 NNLLVNLG
-172 ETMDYATG
+172 ETLDYATG
-180 ANAIKALLQGKGLE
+180 ANALKAYAQGGSIKDAY
-194 GVRAGYEWNPE
+194 VWNKD
-205 TGRAQ
+205 TGREQ
-210 YDWNVETGA
+210 YDWNLTPSDNGA
-219 GGLVD
+219 VN
-224 FGANFALEFLS
+224 FATNFALEFLS

-258 DVASSMGLTANKQ
+258 DVATSMGLTANKK
-271 YIKGITKELTQ
+271 YIKAITKGLTEEL
-282 EFGTTNTLKSINYRA
+282 GTTTTLKSIDYKA

-303 DVDTDTILNINKALN
+303 DADPMIVADISKALD
-318 ASLEAKGATSQ
+318 ASLEAKGATKQ

-337 GTSDYYEKTAFKA
+337 GSADYYEKAAFKT

-357 GLEAMAVKGVFKYAS
+357 GLEAMAAKGVFKYAS

-378 MGDILKYNGTNGEY
+378 MGNILKYNGTNGEY

-399 VYRDAEDAATVYNRM
+399 VYRDAEEACTVYNRV

-419 LLPKEAADA
+419 FLPKEAADA

-440 IQKVVDAGKT
+440 IQKVVDEGKA
-450 GSDETVVKLDEL
+450 GSDETIAKLDEL

-518 EEVLKSLVK
+518 EEALRSLIKPAEKFNPWKKYITSPLK
-527 TAETYNLHKEYKY
+527 
-540 NPLEQLNKR
+540 QLNKR
-549 LEVFNAVKT
+549 LEVFNAIKT
-558 NMAESEFAIN
+558 NINESEFAIN
-568 PELFHSVESAFKVS
+568 PELFRSVESAFKVS
-582 EALDNLQYILAHE
+582 EALDNLQYILAYE
-595 DDIVLHTQETINKL
+595 VKTPHTAETINELLEEIEAIGKL
-609 LEDLSA
+609 LE
-615 IAKLLDGVEVPDEII
+615 GVDAPDEIF
-630 SVLTTMHLYAIRLLN
+630 SVLATMHLYAMRLLN
-645 GASSESDE
+645 GAPTRSDE
-653 LVDLLNHAT
+653 LLDLLDTAADT
-662 DAMERID
+662 MERID
-669 DTMVETFNTQWSN
+669 DDMITLLNTQWNN
-682 SLSNLS
+682 SLSELS
-688 TLLFSYKTG
+688 ALLFNYKTG

-739 EKATKGTPNVAPDTK
+739 EKATKGTPNVAPDTAE
-754 GAFIHPADFKQLDNV
+754 AFLHPADFKQLDNV

-780 ESEYTIDQLRQYL
+780 ESKYTLSQLGKYLVYTLNKTTQIGYTITDDAVEVLHEI
-793 VNTLNM
+793 
-799 YDLYEVDE
+799 DLDVA
-807 DIMNIQRIFEN
+807 NVQRMFEN
-818 ISDNKLN
+818 ISNNKLN
-825 ISVSDMEELIVI
+825 ISVNDIEELIVI

-844 LKARAKDIADQPVPM
+844 LESRLDTVSKQPKPY
-859 VEGKLVVPFGTET
+859 VESRSVSKWVTG
-872 YPSYE
+872 
-877 AAVLAVGSDNAH
+877 
-889 KLYSG
+889 
-894 IEMVRVDVVD
+894 
-904 RAYYIN
+904 
-910 DVRRY
+910 
-915 WFANTEDG
+915 
-923 IKEYTS
+923 EY
-929 YEDALKD
+929 D
-936 IGEENKHKLFSF
+936 SF
-948 EERLHLDKTDKPIIE
+948 EEAERAVRERRIE
-963 VPKVVWYYDT
+963 NAGVGRGKDGKWRIAIVT
-973 KAKFGTVDPVKSA
+973 KLPNVNIRETIKAQENF
-986 EKQKAFFERITYI
+986 QKYTNILA
-999 EDDARTF
+999 DDVRTL
-1006 RNISDN
+1006 RAVADN

-1108 GFRESDVITDEWA
+1108 GFRDSDVITDEWT

-1134 HISDVHLDD
+1134 HISDIRLDD
-1143 LTTELLDRSRL
+1143 LTTELLDRARL

-1179 ADVLADVLFNRNVHR
+1179 ADVLADVLFNKNVHR
-1194 FSPDVSETYVDLIDN
+1194 FSPDVSETYIDLIDK
-1209 LNEGKEFNVVF
+1209 LNEGKAFNVVF

-1236 ELPED
+1236 ELPEE

-1254 AVDYKAYYADPRYAS
+1254 AVDYKAHYADPRYAS

-1287 AVHFDSTVDFVTAVN
+1287 AVHFNSTVDFVTAVN

-1308 KTHVNPPTTKVEDF
+1308 KTHVNPPSTKVEDF

-1332 SISYNNQNGVLRD
+1332 SVSYNNQNGVLRD

-1360 SSPRNAKCVDIKEL
+1360 SSPRNAKCVDVKEL

-1397 VGKAELDS
+1397 IGKAELDS

-1421 SQSVLDAVD
+1421 SQNVLNAVD
-1430 TLTTQLDNAVARVD
+1430 TLVTQLDNAVARVD

-1451 MYSKEVLERMSGDLR
+1451 MYSKDVLERMSGDLR
-1466 LFSNNLSSNLKTVR
+1466 LFSNSLSSNLKTVR

-1594 LKHNST
+1594 LKQHST

-1625 IAVHYAKEFNKLPEK
+1625 VAVHYMKEFNKLPEK
-1640 TKDRLLKV
+1640 TKESLNKLLAT
-1648 IESKWETNIDAQRY
+1648 KWETNIDAQRY
-1662 FGLVRDAENTVLNK
+1662 FGLIRDAENTVLNK

-1700 HALETRKELMYSKRN
+1700 HALETRKEIMYSKRN

-1747 ESYGRFIDTVTN
+1747 EAYGRFIDTVTN

-1771 IEKTNDAVEKYE
+1771 IERTNDAVEKYE

-1812 NILNMD
+1812 NILNMN

-1837 TSSKVLRSE
+1837 TNSKVLRSE

-1860 STDNK
+1860 SANNK
-1865 TSLRVAQYKNYIVV
+1865 TSLRVAQYKNYVVV

-1898 GYEVDDKYIPAINMH
+1898 GYEVDGKYTPAINMH
-1913 FDTVPKY
+1913 FDTVSKY
-1920 YESILD
+1920 EEALK
-1926 DNTFFSEY
+1926 DNSFFAEY
-1934 YRMQEDIEHTHNV
+1934 CQMQEEIEHTHNV

-1984 STGLVQ
+1984 SAGLVQ

-2025 KLYKQGVSREAYIT
+2025 KLYKQGVSREAYVT
-2039 LFTSPVNSLKNR
+2039 LFTSPVNSLKRR
-2051 VDMVNRYLNTT
+2051 VDLINTYT
-2062 LTAEEVHEAVVE
+2062 GTSLTAEEIHEAVKS
-2074 MGYKVASFTGKEI
+2074 MGYKVASFTGEEI
-2087 KLFDTSTEKGF
+2087 KLFDVSTEKGL
-2098 KEALDKGA
+2098 KEALDGGA
-2106 ILIDAG
+2106 ILIDSG

-2120 MIDNSLPK
+2120 MIDNGLPK
-2128 VKTGSKKLDYIVNCG
+2128 IKTGSKLMDSII
-2143 LSYMHLLKLG
+2143 SYGFSYLHLLKLG
-2153 QLQSPGWIM
+2153 QLQSLGWTM

-2167 STVKGAVASDA
+2167 STVKGAIASNA

-2186 IPTVVKKLREFDE
+2186 IPTVIKKLREFDE
-2199 LVSEVYEAYRKERLG
+2199 LVTKVYEEYREEGLG
-2214 LSEFTIRRFFKEK
+2214 LSEFSARRFFKEK
-2227 TGVVNKYSLTL
+2227 PDIVSGYSFTL
-2238 EQFLDYYNFSK
+2238 DQFLDYYNFSK

-2256 PAQLNILNNVEQKLM
+2256 PNQLSILNNVEQNLM
-2271 RMFSSNSDI
+2271 RMFSSSSGI
-2280 KEVHIRSLLK
+2280 REAHIRSLLE
-2290 AYVDGEGNYKL
+2290 AYVKGSGNYTL
-2301 TKELLENVYDDV
+2301 TKESLEKIYDDA
-2313 TVQTLMNVFNKI
+2313 TVQSLMNVFNKI
-2325 PKGYDKLKDT
+2325 PKGYGKLKDT
-2335 NQFSKMATWL
+2335 NLFSKMATWL
-2345 TDKSPLMKANNTVER
+2345 TDYSPLMKANNSIER

-2384 NTSQFN
+2384 NASQFN

-2396 GKRMLEILFPFSA
+2396 GRRMLEVLMPFSS

-2498 AFNVPL
+2498 AFNVPS
-2504 EKVFELV
+2504 EKVVELV
-2511 KAINQDVEEYKA
+2511 KAFGQDVDEYKEN
-2523 DPYGKTKPISLWF
+2523 PYGKTKPISLWF

-2568 EGITTKLDV
+2568 EGFTTKGDV
-2577 AFRQIAPSIF
+2577 ALRQIAPSIF

-2599 ANNNEEYHNTHTFVP
+2599 ANNNEEYHKTHTFVA
-2614 GISYI
+2614 GISYV
-2619 PSWLDTKNPMTYA
+2619 PKWLTANPRTYA

-2637 LIDLGYDK
+2637 LINMGYDEETAK
-2645 EVARKM
+2645 SM

-2662 DYVLKQFKP
+2662 DYILKQYRP
-2671 YQTYAKKSY
+2671 GL
-2680 PKKVYAP
+2680 YAP
-2687 KPTYTK
+2687 KVKPVRT
-2693 KVYPKK
+2693 VYPKK
-2699 GYTKSFKMISGGDR
+2699 TYAPKAKYTKRVYAKKTYPKTAKMISGGDR
-2713 YRTTRFGT
+2713 YRTTRFGV

-2755 RVVRDRIKNNNIRRQ
+2755 RVVRDRIKNNSIRRQ
-2770 RQRRILH
+2770 RQRRMLH

>member
-11 VDDKKYNQPTQNE
+11 VDDKKYNQPTQNK

-42 FYLYNPNTDKYYNV
+42 FYLYDQNSGKYYHI
-56 NEQTVSTDLLK
+56 NEQTVSADYLNQITK
-67 QLTEYEQRLQ
+67 YEQRLQ
-77 NIGRITANTTD
+77 NIGRLQSDTTD
-88 PTQVNSIA
+88 PTQVNSLA
-96 DLASMT
+96 DVVSVLFSGDLPGTFKSAYELVKNTIVDPLFDEDLKGQRAVTLASN
-102 DTSLPSTLKFYKD
+102 L
-115 VLTSSNPMQVI
+115 
-126 VDKYG
+126 
-131 AVGKATKD
+131 
-139 YIGDMII
+139 
-146 NPITSDDL
+146 
-154 SGKQKAVTF
+154 
-163 LNNFLVNLG
+163 LVNLG
-172 ETMDYATG
+172 ETLDYATG
-180 ANAIKALLQGKGLE
+180 ANAIKALAQGKSIKE
-194 GVRAGYEWNPE
+194 GYVWDEE
-205 TGRAQ
+205 KGRSQ

-219 GGLVD
+219 GGLAD
-224 FGANFALEFLS
+224 FGVNFALEFLS

-253 TSSVD
+253 TSSID
-258 DVASSMGLTANKQ
+258 DVATSMGLTANKQ
-271 YIKGITKELTQ
+271 YIKGITKGLTQ
-282 EFGTTNTLKSINYRA
+282 EFGTTNTLKSIDYRT

-378 MGDILKYNGTNGEY
+378 MGNILKYNGTNGEY

-399 VYRDAEDAATVYNRM
+399 VYGDAEEAATVYNRM

-440 IQKVVDAGKT
+440 IQKVVDSGKA
-450 GSDETVVKLDEL
+450 GSDETVAKLDEL

-473 MYEYFVSIKNNVDGN
+473 MYEYFVSIRTNVDGN

-499 IKKTHAAHNESKV
+499 IKKTHAAHNEAKV

-518 EEVLKSLVK
+518 EEVLRSLIK
-527 TAETYNLHKEYKY
+527 PAEKFNPWKKY
-540 NPLEQLNKR
+540 DVSPLEQLNKR
-549 LEVFNAVKT
+549 LEVFNTVKT
-558 NMAESEFAIN
+558 NLIESGFEID
-568 PELFHSVESAFKVS
+568 PELFRSVESAFKVS
-582 EALDNLQYILAHE
+582 NALDNLQYIISREVKTSFYTVEMVDELRKE
-595 DDIVLHTQETINKL
+595 LKVISDL
-609 LEDLSA
+609 LNSIDTPPY
-615 IAKLLDGVEVPDEII
+615 EVI
-630 SVLTTMHLYAIRLLN
+630 SVLTTMNLYLMNLLD
-645 GASSESDE
+645 SLPIKSDDM
-653 LVDLLNHAT
+653 LDLLDLAA

-669 DTMVETFNTQWSN
+669 DTTVEVLNAQWDN

-688 TLLFSYKTG
+688 TLLFSYKTE

-734 LKEQL
+734 LKKQL

-769 KYDITVDDCLP
+769 RLDITVDDCLP
-780 ESEYTIDQLRQYL
+780 NTNYTVEELKQLL
-793 VNTLNM
+793 ITTLERRE
-799 YDLYEVDE
+799 LYGYEE
-807 DIMNIQRIFEN
+807 DVMFINKLFEN
-818 ISDNKLN
+818 STTNVLKASISDL
-825 ISVSDMEELIVI
+825 EELIVM
-837 LRRRANN
+837 LRRRARN
-844 LKARAKDIADQPVPM
+844 LK
-859 VEGKLVVPFGTET
+859 ELNS
-872 YPSYE
+872 PSQ
-877 AAVLAVGSDNAH
+877 D
-889 KLYSG
+889 LYLLG
-894 IEMVRVDVVD
+894 DD
-904 RAYYIN
+904 
-910 DVRRY
+910 
-915 WFANTEDG
+915 T
-923 IKEYTS
+923 
-929 YEDALKD
+929 
-936 IGEENKHKLFSF
+936 LFES
-948 EERLHLDKTDKPIIE
+948 
-963 VPKVVWYYDT
+963 V
-973 KAKFGTVDPVKSA
+973 AG
-986 EKQKAFFERITYI
+986 
-999 EDDARTF
+999 
-1006 RNISDN
+1006 N

-1194 FSPDVSETYVDLIDN
+1194 FSPDVSETYIDLIDK

-1236 ELPED
+1236 ELPEEI
-1241 VAGYGKKV
+1241 AGYGKKV

-1269 EVLGQKSPVIIE
+1269 EILGQKSPVIIE

-1287 AVHFDSTVDFVTAVN
+1287 AAHFNSTVEFVTAVN
-1302 NFLETL
+1302 DFLETL

-1374 IHLDGGAVTVSDEL
+1374 IHLDSGAVTVSDEL

-1397 VGKAELDS
+1397 TGKAELDS

-1430 TLTTQLDNAVARVD
+1430 TLTTQLDNAAARVD
-1444 GVDEALK
+1444 GVDAALK
-1451 MYSKEVLERMSGDLR
+1451 VYSKEVLERMSGDLR

-1480 ESNIAYA
+1480 ESNVTYA

-1567 SIARAELLYAPSSMS
+1567 SVARAELLYAPSSMS

-1615 KGLMPEQTYA
+1615 KGLMPEQIYA

-1640 TKDRLLKV
+1640 TKDRLHKV
-1648 IESKWETNIDAQRY
+1648 LMAKWETNIDAQRY
-1662 FGLVRDAENTVLNK
+1662 WGLIKDSENTVLNK

-1700 HALETRKELMYSKRN
+1700 HALETRKEIMYSKRN

-1747 ESYGRFIDTVTN
+1747 ESYGRFIDTVTR
-1759 YFDSARNEYLDA
+1759 YFDSARSEYLDA

-1860 STDNK
+1860 SANNK
-1865 TSLRVAQYKNYIVV
+1865 TSLRAAQYKNYVVV

-1890 ENLKDIAT
+1890 EDLKDIAT
-1898 GYEVDDKYIPAINMH
+1898 GYEVDGKYTPAINMH
-1913 FDTVPKY
+1913 FNTVSKY
-1920 YESILD
+1920 EEILK
-1926 DNTFFSEY
+1926 DNSFFAEY
-1934 YRMQEDIEHTHNV
+1934 HRMQEEIEHTHNV

-1984 STGLVQ
+1984 SAGLVQ
-1990 GGLVHNVVGD
+1990 GGLVHNIVGD

-2025 KLYKQGVSREAYIT
+2025 KLYKQGVSREAYVT
-2039 LFTSPVNSLKNR
+2039 LFTSPINSLKSR
-2051 VDMVNRYLNTT
+2051 VDMINSYLNTT
-2062 LTAEEVHEAVVE
+2062 LTAGEVYEAVKE
-2074 MGYKVASFTGKEI
+2074 MGYKVASFTGEEI
-2087 KLFDTSTEKGF
+2087 KLFDVSTEKGF
-2098 KEALDKGA
+2098 KEALDSNA
-2106 ILIDAG
+2106 ILIDTG

-2120 MIDNSLPK
+2120 MMNNDLPK
-2128 VKTGSKKLDYIVNCG
+2128 WLTSNWLF
-2143 LSYMHLLKLG
+2143 SYMHLLKLG

-2162 RNIID
+2162 RNVID
-2167 STVKGAVASDA
+2167 STVKGAIASNA
-2178 NLLEYMAM
+2178 NVFEYVAM
-2186 IPTVVKKLREFDE
+2186 IPTVIKKLKAFDE
-2199 LVSEVYEAYRKERLG
+2199 LVSAVYNSEKS
-2214 LSEFTIRRFFKEK
+2214 LSEFSIKKFFRKNPEQSM
-2227 TGVVNKYSLTL
+2227 SL
-2238 EQFLDYYNFSK
+2238 EEFLDYYNFSK

-2256 PAQLNILNNVEQKLM
+2256 PAQLNILNNVEQSLLKL
-2271 RMFSSNSDI
+2271 FPENSNI
-2280 KEVHIRSLLK
+2280 KDVHIRSLLK
-2290 AYVDGEGNYKL
+2290 EYVDHDGNYKL
-2301 TKELLENVYDDV
+2301 TKAALEQIYDDNTV
-2313 TVQTLMNVFNKI
+2313 TSLMNVFNRI
-2325 PKGYDKLKDT
+2325 PKGHGKIKDT
-2335 NQFSKMATWL
+2335 NLFSKAATWL
-2345 TDKSPLMKANNTVER
+2345 TDRSPLMKANNTVER

-2376 TGAAIDVV
+2376 TGAAIDIV

-2488 LADPIGYLSG
+2488 LADPMGYLSG

-2511 KAINQDVEEYKA
+2511 KAMNQDVEEYKA

-2536 DKEYGENGLHSFAVD
+2536 DKEYEENGLHSFAVD

-2577 AFRQIAPSIF
+2577 ALRQIAPSIF

-2599 ANNNEEYHNTHTFVP
+2599 TNNNEEYHKTHTFVT
-2614 GISYI
+2614 GISYV
-2619 PSWLDTKNPMTYA
+2619 PKWLTKDPRTYV

-2637 LIDLGYDK
+2637 LINMGYDEEIAK
-2645 EVARKM
+2645 KM

-2662 DYVLKQFKP
+2662 DYILKQFKP
-2671 YQTYAKKSY
+2671 YQTYAKKYY

-2687 KPTYTK
+2687 KPAYTK

-2755 RVVRDRIKNNNIRRQ
+2755 RVVRDRIKNNTIRRQ

>member
-11 VDDKKYNQPTQNE
+11 VDDKKYNQPTQNK

-42 FYLYNPNTDKYYNV
+42 FYLYDQNSGKYYHI
-56 NEQTVSTDLLK
+56 NEQTVSADSLK
-67 QLTEYEQRLQ
+67 QITEYEQRLQ
-77 NIGRITANTTD
+77 NIGRLQSDTTD
-88 PTQVNSIA
+88 PTQVNSLA
-96 DLASMT
+96 DVVSVLFSGDLPGTFKSAYELVKNTIVDPLFDEDLKGQRAVTLAS
-102 DTSLPSTLKFYKD
+102 
-115 VLTSSNPMQVI
+115 
-126 VDKYG
+126 
-131 AVGKATKD
+131 
-139 YIGDMII
+139 
-146 NPITSDDL
+146 
-154 SGKQKAVTF
+154 
-163 LNNFLVNLG
+163 NFLVNLG
-172 ETMDYATG
+172 ETLDYATG
-180 ANAIKALLQGKGLE
+180 ANAIKALAQGKSIKE
-194 GVRAGYEWNPE
+194 GYVWDEE
-205 TGRAQ
+205 KGRSQ

-219 GGLVD
+219 SGLAD
-224 FGANFALEFLS
+224 FGVNFALEFLS

-253 TSSVD
+253 TSSID
-258 DVASSMGLTANKQ
+258 DVATSMGLTANKQ
-271 YIKGITKELTQ
+271 YIKGITKGLTQ
-282 EFGTTNTLKSINYRA
+282 EFGTTNTLKSIDYRT

-378 MGDILKYNGTNGEY
+378 MGNILKYNGTNGEY

-399 VYRDAEDAATVYNRM
+399 VYGDAEEAATVYNRM

-440 IQKVVDAGKT
+440 IQKVVDSGKA
-450 GSDETVVKLDEL
+450 GSDETVAKLDEL

-473 MYEYFVSIKNNVDGN
+473 MYEYFVSIRTNVDGN

-499 IKKTHAAHNESKV
+499 IKKTHATHNEAKI

-518 EEVLKSLVK
+518 EEVLRSLIK
-527 TAETYNLHKEYKY
+527 PAETYNLHKEYKY
-540 NPLEQLNKR
+540 NPLEQLNRR

-558 NMAESEFAIN
+558 NINESGFTVD
-568 PELFHSVESAFKVS
+568 PELFHSVESSFKVS
-582 EALDNLQYILAHE
+582 EALDELQYILARE
-595 DDIVLHTQETINKL
+595 DDVTVHTQEMINEL
-609 LEDLSA
+609 LEELNA
-615 IAKLLDGVEVPDEII
+615 IAKLLNGIDAPDEVI
-630 SVLTTMHLYAIRLLN
+630 SVLATIHLYAMRLLN
-645 GASSESDE
+645 GASAESDE
-653 LVDLLNHAT
+653 LLDLLNLAT

-669 DTMVETFNTQWSN
+669 DDVIELLNTQWSN
-682 SLSNLS
+682 SLSEFS
-688 TLLFSYKTG
+688 TLLFNYKTE

-702 AALSDLIDLSGHK
+702 ATLSDLIDLSGHK

-754 GAFIHPADFKQLDNV
+754 NAFVHPADFKQLDNV
-769 KYDITVDDCLP
+769 KYDITIDDCLP

-799 YDLYEVDE
+799 YDLYEIDE
-807 DIMNIQRIFEN
+807 DIMSIQRIFEN
-818 ISDNKLN
+818 ISNNKLN

-844 LKARAKDIADQPVPM
+844 LQARAKDIADQPVPM

-877 AAVLAVGSDNAH
+877 AAVQVVGKDNAH

-894 IEMVRVDVVD
+894 IEMVRVDSVG
-904 RAYYIN
+904 RAYNIT
-910 DVRRY
+910 DATRH
-915 WFANTEDG
+915 WFAQTPEGLKRFSPEEYPLNAYEAALESVGGKGNED
-923 IKEYTS
+923 
-929 YEDALKD
+929 
-936 IGEENKHKLFSF
+936 KLFSIL
-948 EERLHLDKTDKPIIE
+948 EEVHLDKDSFPIIE
-963 VPKVVWYYDT
+963 EPRVVWYYDT

-986 EKQKAFFERITYI
+986 EKQKAFFERIAYI

-1006 RNISDN
+1006 RDIADN

-1194 FSPDVSETYVDLIDN
+1194 FSPDVSETYIDLIDK

-1236 ELPED
+1236 ELPEEI
-1241 VAGYGKKV
+1241 AGYGKKV

-1269 EVLGQKSPVIIE
+1269 EILGQKSPVIIE

-1287 AVHFDSTVDFVTAVN
+1287 AAHFNSTVEFVTAVN

-1374 IHLDGGAVTVSDEL
+1374 IHLDSGAVTVSDEL

-1405 WNSKAVDVQA
+1405 WNSKAVDIQA

-1430 TLTTQLDNAVARVD
+1430 TLITQLDNAAARVD
-1444 GVDEALK
+1444 GVDAALK
-1451 MYSKEVLERMSGDLR
+1451 VYSKEVLERMSGDLR

-1480 ESNIAYA
+1480 ESNVAYA
-1487 KELIVG
+1487 KELIVA

-1501 EPNIMRYVT
+1501 EPNIMKYIT

-1567 SIARAELLYAPSSMS
+1567 NVARAELLYAPSSMS

-1615 KGLMPEQTYA
+1615 KGLMPEQIYA

-1640 TKDRLLKV
+1640 TKDRLHKV
-1648 IESKWETNIDAQRY
+1648 LMAKWETNIDAQRY
-1662 FGLVRDAENTVLNK
+1662 WGLVRDSENTVLNK

-1700 HALETRKELMYSKRN
+1700 HALETRKEIMYSKRN

-1747 ESYGRFIDTVTN
+1747 EAYGRFIDTVTS
-1759 YFDSARNEYLDA
+1759 YFDSARSEYLDA

-1860 STDNK
+1860 SANNK
-1865 TSLRVAQYKNYIVV
+1865 TSLRVAQYKNYVVV

-1890 ENLKDIAT
+1890 EDLKDIAT
-1898 GYEVDDKYIPAINMH
+1898 GYEVDGKYTPAINMH
-1913 FDTVPKY
+1913 FNTVPKY
-1920 YESILD
+1920 EEILK
-1926 DNTFFSEY
+1926 DNSFFAEY
-1934 YRMQEDIEHTHNV
+1934 HRMQEEIEHTHNV

-1984 STGLVQ
+1984 SAGLVQ
-1990 GGLVHNVVGD
+1990 GGLVHNIVGD

-2025 KLYKQGVSREAYIT
+2025 KLYKQGVSREAYVT
-2039 LFTSPVNSLKNR
+2039 LFTSPVNSLKSR
-2051 VDMVNRYLNTT
+2051 VDMINSYLNTT
-2062 LTAEEVHEAVVE
+2062 LTAGEVYEAVKE
-2074 MGYKVASFTGKEI
+2074 MGYKVASFTGEEI
-2087 KLFDTSTEKGF
+2087 KLFDVSTEKGF
-2098 KEALDKGA
+2098 KEALDSNA

-2120 MIDNSLPK
+2120 MMNNDLPK
-2128 VKTGSKKLDYIVNCG
+2128 WLTSNWLF
-2143 LSYMHLLKLG
+2143 SYTHLLKLG

-2162 RNIID
+2162 RNVID
-2167 STVKGAVASDA
+2167 STVKGAIASNA
-2178 NLLEYMAM
+2178 NVFEYVAM
-2186 IPTVVKKLREFDE
+2186 IPTVIKKLKAFDE
-2199 LVSEVYEAYRKERLG
+2199 LVSAVYNSEKS
-2214 LSEFTIRRFFKEK
+2214 LSEFSIKKFFRKNPEQSM
-2227 TGVVNKYSLTL
+2227 SL
-2238 EQFLDYYNFSK
+2238 EEFLDYYNFSK

-2256 PAQLNILNNVEQKLM
+2256 PAQLNILNNVEQSLLKL
-2271 RMFSSNSDI
+2271 FPENSNI
-2280 KEVHIRSLLK
+2280 KDVHIRSLLK
-2290 AYVDGEGNYKL
+2290 EYVDHDGNYKL
-2301 TKELLENVYDDV
+2301 TKAALEQMYDDN
-2313 TVQTLMNVFNKI
+2313 TVISLMNVFNRI
-2325 PKGYDKLKDT
+2325 PKGHGKIKDT
-2335 NQFSKMATWL
+2335 NLFSKVATWL
-2345 TDKSPLMKANNTVER
+2345 TDRSPLMKANNTVER

-2376 TGAAIDVV
+2376 TGAAIDIV

-2421 LSSASGSVVGVL
+2421 LSGASGSVVGVL

-2488 LADPIGYLSG
+2488 LADPMGYLSG

-2511 KAINQDVEEYKA
+2511 KAMNQDVEEYKA

-2536 DKEYGENGLHSFAVD
+2536 DKEYEENGLHSFAVD

-2577 AFRQIAPSIF
+2577 ALRQIAPSIF

-2599 ANNNEEYHNTHTFVP
+2599 TNNNEEYHKTHTFVT
-2614 GISYI
+2614 GISYV
-2619 PSWLDTKNPMTYA
+2619 PKWLTKDPRTYV

-2637 LIDLGYDK
+2637 LINMGYDEEIAK
-2645 EVARKM
+2645 KM

-2662 DYVLKQFKP
+2662 DYILKQFKP
-2671 YQTYAKKSY
+2671 YQTYAKKYY

-2687 KPTYTK
+2687 KPAYTK

-2755 RVVRDRIKNNNIRRQ
+2755 RVVRDRIKNNTIRRQ

>member
-77 NIGRITANTTD
+77 NIGRVTADTTN
-88 PTQVNSIA
+88 PTQVNSLA
-96 DLASMT
+96 DLSSIT

-115 VLTSSNPMQVI
+115 VLTSSNPMQV
-126 VDKYG
+126 VTDKYG
-131 AVGKATKD
+131 AVVKAVKD
-139 YIGDMII
+139 YVGDMII

-154 SGKQKAVTF
+154 SGKQKAVTL

-194 GVRAGYEWNPE
+194 GVVAGYKWDEE
-205 TGRAQ
+205 KGRSQ

-219 GGLVD
+219 GGLAD
-224 FGANFALEFLS
+224 FGVNFALEFLS
-235 DPTNWITLGGKQ
+235 DPTNWVTLGGKQ

-253 TSSVD
+253 TSSID
-258 DVASSMGLTANKQ
+258 DVASSMGLTANKK
-271 YIKGITKELTQ
+271 YIKGITKGLTQ
-282 EFGTTNTLKSINYRA
+282 ELGTTNTLKSVDYRR

-303 DVDTDTILNINKALN
+303 DVDNATVLNISKALN
-318 ASLEAKGATSQ
+318 ASLEAKGATSK

-392 KWSDYEK
+392 KWSDYEE
-399 VYRDAEDAATVYNRM
+399 VYRDAEEAATVYNRM

-440 IQKVVDAGKT
+440 IQKVVNAGKA
-450 GSDETVVKLDEL
+450 GSDETVAKLDEL

-473 MYEYFVSIKNNVDGN
+473 MYEYFVSIRTNVDGN

-499 IKKTHAAHNESKV
+499 IKKTHAAHNEAKV

-518 EEVLKSLVK
+518 EEALRGLVK
-527 TAETYNLHKEYKY
+527 PAEKYNLHKEYSYDPTK
-540 NPLEQLNKR
+540 QLNRR

-558 NMAESEFAIN
+558 NIAESGFAIN
-568 PELFHSVESAFKVS
+568 PELFHSVESAFKLS
-582 EALDNLQYILAHE
+582 EALDELQFILAREENPAAH
-595 DDIVLHTQETINKL
+595 VLLNEIEAVAKL
-609 LEDLSA
+609 LEGVKAPEEFVAVLA
-615 IAKLLDGVEVPDEII
+615 IMRE
-630 SVLTTMHLYAIRLLN
+630 YAVRLLN
-645 GASSESDE
+645 GASDGSNE
-653 LVDLLNHAT
+653 LLDLLDLAT

-669 DTMVETFNTQWSN
+669 DAMIELLNTQWN
-682 SLSNLS
+682 DSLSNLS
-688 TLLFSYKTG
+688 TLLFNYKSG

-702 AALSDLIDLSGHK
+702 AELSDLIDLSGHK

-725 KDNMLASTA
+725 KDNMIASTA

-739 EKATKGTPNVAPDTK
+739 EKATKGTPNVTPDTK

-769 KYDITVDDCLP
+769 RLDITIDDCLP
-780 ESEYTIDQLRQYL
+780 ESKYTLSQLGKYLVYTMNKTTQIGYTITDDAVEVLHEI
-793 VNTLNM
+793 
-799 YDLYEVDE
+799 DLDVA
-807 DIMNIQRIFEN
+807 NVQRMFEN

-825 ISVSDMEELIVI
+825 ISVNDIEELIVI

-844 LKARAKDIADQPVPM
+844 LESRLDTVSKQYKPNVNTRETIKAQENFQKYTNILADDVSTLRAVA
-859 VEGKLVVPFGTET
+859 
-872 YPSYE
+872 
-877 AAVLAVGSDNAH
+877 
-889 KLYSG
+889 
-894 IEMVRVDVVD
+894 
-904 RAYYIN
+904 
-910 DVRRY
+910 
-915 WFANTEDG
+915 
-923 IKEYTS
+923 
-929 YEDALKD
+929 
-936 IGEENKHKLFSF
+936 
-948 EERLHLDKTDKPIIE
+948 
-963 VPKVVWYYDT
+963 
-973 KAKFGTVDPVKSA
+973 
-986 EKQKAFFERITYI
+986 
-999 EDDARTF
+999 
-1006 RNISDN
+1006 DN

-1070 EGIGAFIRT
+1070 EGIGAFVRT

-1179 ADVLADVLFNRNVHR
+1179 ADVLANVLLNKDVTR
-1194 FSPDVSETYVDLIDN
+1194 FAPDVSETYVDLIDK
-1209 LNEGKEFNVVF
+1209 LSEGKEFNVVF

-1236 ELPED
+1236 ELPEE

-1249 HFVND
+1249 HFVDDSVN
-1254 AVDYKAYYADPRYAS
+1254 YKAYYADPRYAS

-1287 AVHFDSTVDFVTAVN
+1287 AAHFNSTVEFVTAVN

-1308 KTHVNPPTTKVEDF
+1308 KTHVNPPSTKVEDF

-1374 IHLDGGAVTVSDEL
+1374 IHLDSGAVTVSDEL

-1405 WNSKAVDVQA
+1405 WNSKSVDVQA

-1430 TLTTQLDNAVARVD
+1430 TLITQLDNAAARVD
-1444 GVDEALK
+1444 GVDAALK
-1451 MYSKEVLERMSGDLR
+1451 VYSKEVLERMSGDLR

-1480 ESNIAYA
+1480 ESNVTYA

-1501 EPNIMRYVT
+1501 EPNIMKYVT

-1567 SIARAELLYAPSSMS
+1567 SVARAELLYAPSSMS

-1594 LKHNST
+1594 LKQYST

-1640 TKDRLLKV
+1640 TKEKLYNLL
-1648 IESKWETNIDAQRY
+1648 ETRWETNIDAQRY
-1662 FGLVRDAENTVLNK
+1662 WGLVRNSENTVLNK

-1700 HALETRKELMYSKRN
+1700 HALETRKEIMYSKRN

-1759 YFDSARNEYLDA
+1759 YFDRARSEYLDA
-1771 IEKTNDAVEKYE
+1771 IEKTNDAVKKYE

-1812 NILNMD
+1812 NILNMN

-1824 YLFKYSQGVQFFD
+1824 YLFKYSQGIQFFD

-1860 STDNK
+1860 STNNK
-1865 TSLRVAQYKNYIVV
+1865 TSLRVAQYKNYVVV
-1879 YVDKNADAKHL
+1879 YVDKNADANHL
-1890 ENLKDIAT
+1890 EYLKDIAT
-1898 GYEVDDKYIPAINMH
+1898 GYEIGGKYTPAINMH
-1913 FDTVPKY
+1913 FDTVPEY
-1920 YESILD
+1920 YESIIG
-1926 DNTFFSEY
+1926 DNTFFID
-1934 YRMQEDIEHTHNV
+1934 YRLMQKEIEHTHNV

-1984 STGLVQ
+1984 SAGLVQ
-1990 GGLVHNVVGD
+1990 GGLVHNIVGD

-2025 KLYKQGVSREAYIT
+2025 KLYKQGVSREAYVT
-2039 LFTSPVNSLKNR
+2039 LFTSPINSLKSR
-2051 VDMVNRYLNTT
+2051 VEMVNRRTGT
-2062 LTAEEVHEAVVE
+2062 ELTAKEVHEAVVE
-2074 MGYKVASFTGKEI
+2074 MGYKVASFTGEEI
-2087 KLFDTSTEKGF
+2087 KLFDVSTEKGF
-2098 KEALDKGA
+2098 KEALNEGA

-2120 MIDNSLPK
+2120 MMNNDLPEWL
-2128 VKTGSKKLDYIVNCG
+2128 TSNWLF
-2143 LSYMHLLKLG
+2143 SYMHLLKLG

-2162 RNIID
+2162 KNIID
-2167 STVKGAVASDA
+2167 STVKGAVASNA

-2186 IPTVVKKLREFDE
+2186 IPTVIKKLKAFDE
-2199 LVSEVYEAYRKERLG
+2199 LVSAVYDSEKS
-2214 LSEFTIRRFFKEK
+2214 LSEFSIKKFFRKNPEQSM
-2227 TGVVNKYSLTL
+2227 SL
-2238 EQFLDYYNFSK
+2238 EEFLDYYNFSK

-2256 PAQLNILNNVEQKLM
+2256 PAQLNILNNVEQNLLKL
-2271 RMFSSNSDI
+2271 FPENSNI
-2280 KEVHIRSLLK
+2280 KDVHIRSLLK
-2290 AYVDGEGNYKL
+2290 KYVDYDGNYKL
-2301 TKELLENVYDDV
+2301 TKAALEQMYDDN
-2313 TVQTLMNVFNKI
+2313 TVISLMNVFNRI
-2325 PKGYDKLKDT
+2325 PKGYGKTKDT
-2335 NQFSKMATWL
+2335 NLFSKAATWL
-2345 TDKSPLMKANNTVER
+2345 ADRSPLMKANNTVER

-2369 NRMMGKT
+2369 NRMMEKT
-2376 TGAAIDVV
+2376 TGAAIDIV

-2396 GKRMLEILFPFSA
+2396 GKRMLEILMPFSS

-2488 LADPIGYLSG
+2488 LADPVGYLKD
-2498 AFNVPL
+2498 AFNVPT
-2504 EKVFELV
+2504 K
-2511 KAINQDVEEYKA
+2511 KAYMFIQACLQDEEEYKA
-2523 DPYGKTKPISLWF
+2523 NPYNKVMPISLWF
-2536 DKEYGENGLHSFAVD
+2536 DWEYKQAVEQSGKNYENGFHSFAVD
-2551 FIPVFGA
+2551 LIPVLGA

-2568 EGITTKLDV
+2568 EGHPTKLDV
-2577 AFRQIAPSIF
+2577 LLRQIAPSIF

-2599 ANNNEEYHNTHTFVP
+2599 ENNNEEYHKTHTFVP

-2619 PSWLDTKNPMTYA
+2619 PSWLDIKNPMTYA

-2637 LIDLGYDK
+2637 LINMGYD
-2645 EVARKM
+2645 EETARSM

-2662 DYVLKQFKP
+2662 DYILRKFEPNK
-2671 YQTYAKKSY
+2671 TYA
-2680 PKKVYAP
+2680 PKVHPRKAYAP
-2687 KPTYTK
+2687 KPIYTK

-2699 GYTKSFKMISGGDR
+2699 GYTKSFKMITGGDR